1 LNSGWAER
9 ICWEIQSLSLGTL
22 EGLRV
27 RIGGQ
32 VLLYRWC
39 YLVQGP
45 PASEQALVLL
55 GVAGGQ
61 AIAFQLQ
68 NGASVL
74 ANVRSQ
80 ASSSPTVR
88 LYVSCL

>member
-1 LNSGWAER
+1 LNNDWDER
-9 ICWEIQSLSLGTL
+9 RCWGIQSLSLGIL
-22 EGLRV
+22 EVLRV
-27 RIGGQ
+27 LIGGQ

-39 YLVQGP
+39 CLFQGP

-61 AIAFQLQ
+61 ATAFQPQ

-88 LYVSCL
+88 LYVS